1 MARPHAVHLNTR
13 RIGSADLVV
22 EMLVWSALRQRRKP
36 ISNARSKSAARRRA
50 WTRSIW
56 KKAKA
61 LLEELA

>member
-1 MARPHAVHLNTR
+1 M
-13 RIGSADLVV
+13 IGSADLVV